1 MTQQQREAI
10 AGMLRAS
17 PFDPAGD
24 LREQRPLFEKMVAAA
39 PVPADVVTTPGQL
52 GGVPVIC
59 VDIPGTTTDGVILYF
74 HGGFFA
80 IGSAAA
86 SVGLA
91 SDLARQA
98 RMQVVTVDYRLA
110 PEHPYP
116 AAPDDA
122 MTAYRGLL
130 DSGQDAARVALAGES
145 AGANLAVVTLAAI
158 ARAGLP
164 QPTSAVLMSPWAD
177 LAGTGDSIK
186 TKADVDPAITADAVR
201 VRARDY
207 LDGAD
212 ARDPA
217 VSPVYASLAGL
228 PPLLIQAGSHEVL
241 LDDAIR
247 LAARAASDDVAV
259 TLDVVP
265 GVPHVFQ
272 AFAAVLDEG
281 EAALTRAGAFLR
293 QHIAARDTMTDS
305 AANEAANKALVLKV
319 LTELFEDR
327 DVSALDRYY
336 TDSLIQHNPRV
347 PDGTDEL
354 RARVTANPNLHHQ
367 TGMVAADG
375 DIVMV
380 HGRYEGLGPKP
391 MVGVD
396 IYRVEDGRIAEHW
409 DVLQEEVSPT
419 SSGHLMF
426 TASGRG

>member
-1 MTQQQREAI
+1 MTQQQRDAV

-39 PVPADVVTTPGQL
+39 PVPADVVTTGGQL
-52 GGVPVIC
+52 GGVPVIRAG
-59 VDIPGTTTDGVILYF
+59 IPGITTGGVIVYF

-91 SDLARQA
+91 ADLARHA
-98 RMQVVTVDYRLA
+98 RMPVVTVDYRLA

-122 MTAYRGLL
+122 MTAYRALL
-130 DSGQDAARVALAGES
+130 DTGQDAARVALAGES
-145 AGANLAVVTLAAI
+145 AGAGLAVVTLAAI

-164 QPTSAVLMSPWAD
+164 QPSSAVLMSPWAD
-177 LAGTGDSIK
+177 LAGTGDSLK
-186 TKADVDPAITADAVR
+186 TKADADPVITADAVR

-212 ARDPA
+212 ACDPA

-247 LAARAASDDVAV
+247 LAARAAYDDVAV

-272 AFAAVLDEG
+272 AYAAILDEG

-293 QHIAARDTMTDS
+293 EHASPAA
-305 AANEAANKALVLKV
+305 A
-319 LTELFEDR
+319 
-327 DVSALDRYY
+327 
-336 TDSLIQHNPRV
+336 
-347 PDGTDEL
+347 GT
-354 RARVTANPNLHHQ
+354 A
-367 TGMVAADG
+367 
-375 DIVMV
+375 
-380 HGRYEGLGPKP
+380 GRRE
-391 MVGVD
+391 
-396 IYRVEDGRIAEHW
+396 
-409 DVLQEEVSPT
+409 
-419 SSGHLMF
+419 
-426 TASGRG
+426 

>member
-1 MTQQQREAI
+1 MTQQQREMV
-10 AGMLRAS
+10 AGVLRAS

-24 LREQRPLFEKMVAAA
+24 LREQRPLFEKMIAAA

-52 GGVPVIC
+52 GGVPVIR
-59 VDIPGTTTDGVILYF
+59 VGIPGTTTDGVILYF

-91 SDLARQA
+91 ADLARQA

-122 MTAYRGLL
+122 MTAYRALL
-130 DSGQDAARVALAGES
+130 DGGQDVDRVALAGES
-145 AGANLAVVTLAAI
+145 AGATVAVVTLMAV

-186 TKADVDPAITADAVR
+186 TKADVDPVITADAVR

-207 LDGAD
+207 LGGAD
-212 ARDPA
+212 ACDPA
-217 VSPVYASLAGL
+217 VSPLYGSLAGL
-228 PPLLIQAGSHEVL
+228 PPLLIQAGSHEIL

-247 LAARAASDDVAV
+247 LAARAANDDVAV

-293 QHIAARDTMTDS
+293 AHTGTAA
-305 AANEAANKALVLKV
+305 A
-319 LTELFEDR
+319 
-327 DVSALDRYY
+327 
-336 TDSLIQHNPRV
+336 
-347 PDGTDEL
+347 GT
-354 RARVTANPNLHHQ
+354 A
-367 TGMVAADG
+367 
-375 DIVMV
+375 
-380 HGRYEGLGPKP
+380 GRRE
-391 MVGVD
+391 
-396 IYRVEDGRIAEHW
+396 
-409 DVLQEEVSPT
+409 
-419 SSGHLMF
+419 
-426 TASGRG
+426 